1 MLEEP
6 KANKRLVLIRL
17 APRPTR
23 CSVSGFCGVKLGV
36 GERGDIASDAE
47 QGAECVE
54 RIEAAV
60 EAKRELVEVGL

>member
-1 MLEEP
+1 M
-6 KANKRLVLIRL
+6 LIRL

-47 QGAECVE
+47 QGAKCVE

-60 EAKRELVEVGL
+60 KAKCELVEVCL